1 MTPADVILHWL
12 SLGLLIAQMCGFT
25 SSTSATH
32 VVNSTTTTHVVADQ
46 FGLPFLLAAVRQEVQ
61 ALASTRPCQLTFSVD
76 ELAEAFYDDL
86 LRDPELLEQYRFH
99 MDHRQYANELLL
111 LEYFRSSPCRI
122 RDGGGDGITH
132 SSSSSSSSSKEKVIN
147 VLSSKQ
153 VPHYYIIFIPFK
165 SLLSGLNSNS
175 RPDHH
180 QRNSRLSA
188 ILHRVFTSKTFLYDR
203 EHYLYVYTATFH
215 FDHHFI
221 SHLHK
226 DFHKLLDHRVV
237 RLGEVMMIDRW
248 MDGLMYR

>member
-25 SSTSATH
+25 SSTSTTSTSTTH
-32 VVNSTTTTHVVADQ
+32 VVNSTHVVADQ

-86 LRDPELLEQYRFH
+86 LLDPELLEQYRFH

-122 RDGGGDGITH
+122 HDGDGIIH
-132 SSSSSSSSSKEKVIN
+132 SSSSSKEKVIN

-165 SLLSGLNSNS
+165 SLLGLNSNS

-237 RLGEVMMIDRW
+237 RLGEVVAIDR
-248 MDGLMYR
+248 